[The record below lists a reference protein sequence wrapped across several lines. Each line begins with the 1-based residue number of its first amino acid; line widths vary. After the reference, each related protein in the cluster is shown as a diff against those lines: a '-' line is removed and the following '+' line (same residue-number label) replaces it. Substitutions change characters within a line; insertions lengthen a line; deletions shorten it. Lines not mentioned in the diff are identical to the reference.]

1 MELSS
6 VYSMRS
12 LCEALGINRSTVY
25 YQPQMDEYEL
35 RLRDKIEQIAAKYPR
50 YGYRRTS
57 EMLKRD
63 GYQVGYRRVARIMKE
78 ENLQVHVKRY
88 CRTTHSTGGMVRYPN
103 LLKDSEIEHL
113 DQFWCGDITYVRLK
127 KEFIYL
133 AVLMDIFSRSIRGWH
148 LSRSLNDELTLG
160 ALEMALGKGKPE
172 IHHSDHGMQY
182 LSGAYVRRLDDLGV
196 SISLASRGAAWE
208 NGYAERLIRTLKE
221 EEVYL
226 HEYED
231 FHDAF
236 GHIGYFL
243 DEVYMRKRPHSSLG
257 YRTPAEFEVGS
268 RGKMLLK

>member
-12 LCEALGINRSTVY
+12 ICEILGINRSTVY
-25 YQPQMDEYEL
+25 YQRQMDEYEL
-35 RLRDKIEQIAAKYPR
+35 RLRDKVERIAAKYPR
-50 YGYRRTS
+50 YGYRRTW
-57 EMLKRD
+57 EMLKRA
-63 GYQVGYRRVARIMKE
+63 GYKVGYRRVARIMKE
-78 ENLQVHVKRY
+78 ENLQVRVKRY
-88 CRTTHSTGGMVRYPN
+88 CRTTHSTGGIVRYPN
-103 LLKDSEIEHL
+103 LLKGSEIEHS
-113 DQFWCGDITYVRLK
+113 DQFWCGDITYIMLK

-148 LSRSLNDELTLG
+148 LSRSLNDGLTLG

-172 IHHSDHGMQY
+172 IHHSDHGVQY
-182 LSGAYVRRLDDLGV
+182 LSGAYIRRLDGLGV

-226 HEYED
+226 REYD
-231 FHDAF
+231 NFHDAHGRI
-236 GHIGYFL
+236 GHFL

-257 YRTPAEFEVGS
+257 YRTPAEFEVES
-268 RGKMLLK
+268 RGETLLK

>member
-1 MELSS
+1 
-6 VYSMRS
+6 
-12 LCEALGINRSTVY
+12 
-25 YQPQMDEYEL
+25 
-35 RLRDKIEQIAAKYPR
+35 
-50 YGYRRTS
+50 
-57 EMLKRD
+57 MLKRD

-88 CRTTHSTGGMVRYPN
+88 CRTTHSTGGIVRYPN
-103 LLKDSEIEHL
+103 LLKDSEIEHS
-113 DQFWCGDITYVRLK
+113 DQFWCGDITYVGLK

-133 AVLMDIFSRSIRGWH
+133 AVLMDIYSRSIRGWH

-172 IHHSDHGMQY
+172 IHHSDHGVQY
-182 LSGAYVRRLDDLGV
+182 LSGAYIRRLDDLGV

-231 FHDAF
+231 FHDAYGRI
-236 GHIGYFL
+236 GHFL
-243 DEVYMRKRPHSSLG
+243 DEVSSQSANTLTLHLIPPWDTELP
-257 YRTPAEFEVGS
+257 RS
-268 RGKMLLK
+268 LR